1 MSGRQVAEPIINEA
15 FKRIPNLDLP
25 NPSLEI
31 RSVNLVRAAERP
43 HNPTSINFEMN
54 MKFIES
60 NWLVGDVPVTVDGE
74 TARHIMFASPY
85 QLQLMSKAERWA
97 ADATFGVVAD
107 PFPQLFSVHC
117 MVRCDDQECQ
127 VPLIHV
133 LMSRRRIED
142 YIGVFQR
149 ILEIFPCPPSVQQVI
164 LDFESAVWT
173 ALRFVLPNVS
183 LHRCG
188 FHFSQAVY
196 RNIQSCGLA
205 TDYNNDPSI
214 NSACRSLLAL
224 KYIPAAKIKKSF
236 DKLTALPEHGVI
248 DPRLKKFYEYFDRQW
263 IKNTA
268 FPPSTWSI

>member
-1 MSGRQVAEPIINEA
+1 
-15 FKRIPNLDLP
+15 
-25 NPSLEI
+25 
-31 RSVNLVRAAERP
+31 
-43 HNPTSINFEMN
+43 
-54 MKFIES
+54 
-60 NWLVGDVPVTVDGE
+60 
-74 TARHIMFASPY
+74 
-85 QLQLMSKAERWA
+85 
-97 ADATFGVVAD
+97 
-107 PFPQLFSVHC
+107 
-117 MVRCDDQECQ
+117 
-127 VPLIHV
+127 
-133 LMSRRRIED
+133 MSRRRIED

-149 ILEIFPCPPSVQQVI
+149 ILEILPSPPSVQQVI

-183 LHRCG
+183 LHGCG

-196 RNIQSCGLA
+196 RNIQSCSLA

-263 IKNTA
+263 IKNTV
-268 FPPSTWSI
+268 FPPSTWSIFNHVDNTNNRTEGWHNRIRIKANETDVNFYKLSKLLHDESGLIPLTVTLLNQQKLVEYQRAAHRSSSNSLSKFWDDYNIRLITTEELIEKCSMLTLKVI